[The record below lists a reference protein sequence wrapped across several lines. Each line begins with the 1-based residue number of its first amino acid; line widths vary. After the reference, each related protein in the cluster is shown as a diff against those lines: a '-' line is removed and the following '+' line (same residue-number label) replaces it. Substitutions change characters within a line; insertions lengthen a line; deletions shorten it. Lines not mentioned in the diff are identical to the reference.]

1 MPYRY
6 LIVDVFTDRP
16 LTGNPLAVVL
26 DADPLSDA
34 AMQAI
39 AGEFNLSET
48 VFVGGGAGGSGPRT
62 ARIFTPA
69 AEIPFAGHPTI
80 GAAVVV
86 ASLEGS
92 AGDEEEERELTLVE
106 QVGPVRCRVR
116 AQRLGVGS
124 ASFELP
130 EPARFGSAA
139 PPAPEGLARLLRVDE
154 GDVGFGDHVP
164 AVVGAGFEFMFVPL
178 AHVDVLA
185 RVEVATERWGEVL
198 PEPLPKSLAAYAP
211 EDDTGRAY
219 RLRVFAPPLGIAEDP
234 ATGSAAAAF
243 SGVIE
248 AFGKLADGSHEIALR
263 QGVEMGRPSRLS
275 LEVRLGGGRVESG
288 RVGGRVVLVADGTL
302 HV

>member
-26 DADPLSDA
+26 DADPLSA
-34 AMQAI
+34 AVMQAI
-39 AGEFNLSET
+39 ARELNLSET
-48 VFVGGGAGGSGPRT
+48 VFVGGVAGGPHT

-86 ASLEGS
+86 ASLDGTAE
-92 AGDEEEERELTLVE
+92 DEERELTLVE

-116 AQRLGVGS
+116 AERLGAGS

-139 PPAPEGLARLLRVDE
+139 PPAPARLARLIGVDE
-154 GDVGFGDHVP
+154 GDVGFGEHVP

-178 AHVDVLA
+178 ARVVALA
-185 RVEVATERWGEVL
+185 GVEIATERWGEVL
-198 PEPLPKSLAAYAP
+198 PGPLPKSLAAYAP
-211 EDDTGRAY
+211 EDATGRAY

-243 SGVIE
+243 CGVIE
-248 AFGKLADGSHEIALR
+248 AFGKLADGAHEIALR

-275 LEVRLGGGRVESG
+275 LKVRLREGRVVSG
-288 RVGGRVVLVADGTL
+288 RVGGGVVLVADGTL